1 MPGTL
6 TGPVGLLTGDAL
18 LSWLHSGWLALK
30 VVIGFSIIICVH
42 ELGHFLAAKWCG
54 VRVDRFAVGF
64 GYRLLGW
71 RRGEGLTFGNRP
83 EYSADELRQ
92 KGYGETDY
100 CLKALPIGGYVRM
113 LGQDD
118 IIIDDRTGDVRL
130 GDDPRS
136 FTNRPIGQRMLV
148 VSAGVVFNLLF
159 AAVLLTCVFLI
170 GREVESPCI
179 MVPGDSPLSGKLISG
194 DRILA
199 INGSPVYSLRD
210 IQIDPMFTTGPVR
223 LRVER
228 DGRPLEEE
236 ILAETVEA
244 PQLRIRQLP
253 VTGLITS
260 RVAEDWDPVE
270 VPAEQLPPGLA
281 RPPAESGARVR
292 LPNVRA
298 GDTIVRVDDRPCR
311 SALDIIDAFQLSRG
325 RIVKLTVERPD
336 KARPDAP
343 PQRVECYQRPKLVAL
358 PAAAEERSSGNIID
372 DSHILGLRRRP
383 RLDSVLPGSP
393 AQQGGLRGGDVIAEW
408 GPVAN
413 PTYAE
418 ILESIRNNADKP
430 IRVTVERDGQSIGP
444 LSITPRTPLR
454 LWGRAD
460 PKIRAAFDDFG
471 EDQRPVVADVAP
483 GTPAA
488 ELNLP
493 RGSLILSIDDE
504 PVNTWYDVV
513 ERLLASAG
521 REVRVRYRSASNEA
535 VETMRVPSSLINELD
550 LPPNVFVLSI
560 DGQERLEQSDPSG
573 RTRSV
578 PIANNS
584 QAIAKLLSTRV
595 GQTVRVGYRV
605 GHSGQRYEKAF
616 HVRADNLDPWQLRIF
631 YAPDGRRLEI
641 ARERLSA
648 GGNPLRALRMGVGE
662 VVDWVKQV
670 YIFLHM
676 LLVRQNIGVEHVA
689 GPVGILGAA
698 VDKARAGLGELM
710 YFLAFISVNL
720 AVINFLPMPVM
731 DGGLMLFLIIEKIKG
746 RPLSL
751 KTQMISTLVGLAAII
766 LIGLF
771 VTIQDITR
779 LLPFD

>member
-1 MPGTL
+1 MPGML
-6 TGPVGLLTGDAL
+6 MGQGGLLASDL
-18 LSWLHSGWLALK
+18 LPGWLTTVWLVLK
-30 VVIGFSIIICVH
+30 VLIGFSIIICVH

-83 EYSADELRQ
+83 EYSADELRRR
-92 KGYGETDY
+92 GYGETDY

-118 IIIDDRTGDVRL
+118 IIIDDKTGDVRL
-130 GDDPRS
+130 GEDPRS
-136 FTNRPIGQRMLV
+136 FTNRPIGQRMFI

-159 AAVLLTCVFLI
+159 AAVLLTCVFLV

-194 DRILA
+194 DRIVA

-210 IQIDPMFTTGPVR
+210 IQIDPMFASGPVR
-223 LRVER
+223 LRVQRE
-228 DGRPLEEE
+228 GRLLDEE

-260 RVAEDWDPVE
+260 RVAEDWAAVE
-270 VPAEQLPPGLA
+270 VSRDQLPSGLPL
-281 RPPAESGARVR
+281 PPLEAGQRVR
-292 LPNVRA
+292 LPNVQA
-298 GDTIVRVDDRPCR
+298 GDTIVRVNDVPCR
-311 SALDIIDAFQLSRG
+311 SALDIIEAFQLSRG

-336 KARPDAP
+336 RSRPEAP
-343 PQRVECYQRPKLVAL
+343 PQLVECYQRPQLVAL
-358 PAAAEERSSGNIID
+358 PVPAEARGAGNIID
-372 DSHILGLRRRP
+372 DSHILGFRRRA
-383 RLDSVLPGSP
+383 RLRNVLPGSP
-393 AQQGGLRGGDVIAEW
+393 AEQGGLRGDDVIAEW

-418 ILESIRNNADKP
+418 ILDSIRNNANKP
-430 IRVTVERDGQSIGP
+430 IRGVVERNGERVGP
-444 LSITPRTPLR
+444 LLVTPRAPLR
-454 LWGRAD
+454 LFGSAD
-460 PKIRAAFDDFG
+460 PKIRAEFDGFG
-471 EDQRPVVADVAP
+471 EDGRPVVADVVP

-488 ELNLP
+488 ELSLP
-493 RGSLILSIDDE
+493 RGSLLLAIDDE
-504 PVNTWYDVV
+504 PVATWYEVV
-513 ERLLASAG
+513 EKLLAAAG
-521 REVRVRYRSASNEA
+521 REVRVRYRSASIEA
-535 VETMRVPSSLINELD
+535 VGVMRVPDSLINELD
-550 LPPNVFVLSI
+550 LPPNVFVLAI
-560 DGQERLEQSDPSG
+560 DGQERIEHTDSSG
-573 RTRSV
+573 RTRSIPV
-578 PIANNS
+578 ANNS
-584 QAIAKLLSTRV
+584 QAIVELLRARV
-595 GQTVRVGYRV
+595 GQTVSIGYRV
-605 GHSGQRYEKAF
+605 GNSGERFEKRF

-648 GGNPLRALRMGVGE
+648 GGNPLRALQMGVGE

-676 LLVRQNIGVEHVA
+676 LLVRQSIGVEHVA

-698 VDKARAGLGELM
+698 VDKARAGLSELM

-731 DGGLMLFLIIEKIKG
+731 DGGLMLFLLIEKIKG
-746 RPLSL
+746 KPLSL
-751 KTQMISTLVGLAAII
+751 RTQMISTLVGLAAII
-766 LIGLF
+766 LIGLL

-779 LLPFD
+779 LLLFD